1 MTQEHIKRFNML
13 GLEVVERD
21 SRSYVIHH
29 SDDLSILVFKDS
41 TEWVYHL
48 YEGFYVDLA
57 IAKLLLEVLEELNA
71 K

>member
-13 GLEVVERD
+13 GLDVGERD
-21 SRSYVIHH
+21 STSFVIYN

-41 TEWVYHL
+41 TGWVYHL

-57 IAKLLLEVLEELNA
+57 VAKLLLEVLEELNA